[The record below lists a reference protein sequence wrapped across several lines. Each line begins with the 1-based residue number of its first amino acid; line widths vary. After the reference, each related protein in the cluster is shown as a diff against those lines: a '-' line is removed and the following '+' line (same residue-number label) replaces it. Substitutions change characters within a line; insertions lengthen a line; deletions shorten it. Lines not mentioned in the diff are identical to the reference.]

1 MHSKTERGERTHAL
15 KFSNTQTLFLDRDGV
30 INRRL
35 PGDYVKSLEKFV
47 FQKGALEALRI
58 LAGLFPKIVVVT
70 NQSGIGRGRMT
81 TAQLL
86 DIHAFMKKRVLAEG
100 GRIDRVYHCPHRPDE
115 GCGCRKPGIGM
126 AREAKKDFPEIE
138 FGQSWMVGDSASD
151 IEMGQKLG
159 MKTVWIDGKT
169 EDRARLE
176 QLKPDFRFAS
186 LLEFA
191 SSLSGENL

>member
-1 MHSKTERGERTHAL
+1 M
-15 KFSNTQTLFLDRDGV
+15 

-35 PGDYVKSLEKFV
+35 PGDYVRSLEKFV
-47 FQKGALEALRI
+47 FLPGALEALRI
-58 LAGLFPKIVVVT
+58 LAGRFSKIVVVT
-70 NQSGIGRGRMT
+70 NQAGIGKGRMT
-81 TAQLL
+81 TAQLI
-86 DIHAFMKKRVLAEG
+86 DIHNFMKKRVLAEG

-126 AREAKKDFPEIE
+126 ARVAKKDFPEIVFE
-138 FGQSWMVGDSASD
+138 NSWLVGDSASD

-176 QLKPDFRFAS
+176 SCQPDFRFGS
-186 LLEFA
+186 LFEFA
-191 SSLSGENL
+191 KASEALLAPS